1 MLFSDR
7 AHWPK
12 LKIVHCGVDPARYDA
27 SGPRDGHHL
36 AFVGR
41 LDAVKGVP
49 LLLEALAEARK
60 SLPDLRLTLV
70 GDGPDREALLDQA
83 RALDLSEAVEFAG
96 YLSQTEVAALLA
108 YADCL
113 VLPSFAEG
121 VPVVLMEAMAARVPV
136 VTTRIAGVPEL
147 VEDGVSGLLVP
158 PGDVHALQA
167 AIERLLYDKHLCR
180 DVGEAGR
187 LRVEVEFASD
197 HEAAWLAALFA
208 GYSAGVPPKSLRPKA
223 TT

>member
-1 MLFSDR
+1 MLFSDQ

-49 LLLEALAEARK
+49 LLLEALAAARE
-60 SLPDLRLTLV
+60 SLPDLCLTLV

-121 VPVVLMEAMAARVPV
+121 VPVVLMEAMAARLPV
-136 VTTRIAGVPEL
+136 IATRVGGVSEL

-158 PGDVHALQA
+158 PGDVASLTQA
-167 AIERLLYDKHLCR
+167 IKQVMRSDRTAMGQAGRAA
-180 DVGEAGR
+180 VEAG
-187 LRVEVEFASD
+187 FD
-197 HEAAWLAALFA
+197 IGTEAARLAHLLRA
-208 GYSAGVPPKSLRPKA
+208 GPDLPHDKRPEA
-223 TT
+223 RP